1 MFFVGIFVMFLCV
14 LNRAPDRDGRGVQG
28 AAGAEDRQAGGIRR
42 GVRDGGQRALGV
54 EFKAAESDLFA
65 GGRQRETT
73 GRSECLRTIFC

>member
-1 MFFVGIFVMFLCV
+1 MCNCV

-54 EFKAAESDLFA
+54 EFKAAESDLFP
-65 GGRQRETT
+65 
-73 GRSECLRTIFC
+73 